1 MGTILATPLLA
12 VRIIP
17 WMRGTFLSEVPQLRL
32 ARNAFAPHENF
43 PNLGGLQFFRSR
55 CAFECPSDREA
66 LSEVNL

>member
-12 VRIIP
+12 VRITS
-17 WMRGTFLSEVPQLRL
+17 MRGTFLREVPQLRL

-43 PNLGGLQFFRSR
+43 PNLEGLQFFRSR

-66 LSEVNL
+66 LSEANL

>member
-12 VRIIP
+12 VRITS
-17 WMRGTFLSEVPQLRL
+17 MRGTFLSEVPQLRL

-43 PNLGGLQFFRSR
+43 PNLGGFQFFRSR

>member
-12 VRIIP
+12 VRITS
-17 WMRGTFLSEVPQLRL
+17 MRGTFLSEVPQLRL
-32 ARNAFAPHENF
+32 ARNAFAPRENF
-43 PNLGGLQFFRSR
+43 PDLGGFQFFRSR